1 LRFKHFGVIHVL
13 TAQSVAP
20 RRTIMTTFTIDAEN
34 SITAFPTPDHAEAAV
49 GTGAQPFTSQQHLAE
64 LAAAWPAERLL
75 AIWNSFAGV
84 AGFGADLKP
93 VQKFTDRKTAIKRI
107 WTAIQKLATVPQT
120 SEAAAETAAPKAS
133 AAKSAAEPEK
143 PKAQRKAK
151 GGAPAAQG
159 APAKGKA
166 TKKATPAKNAPKAKQ
181 AAKAPETAGPREGSK
196 TAQVVT
202 MLQRKNGATLG
213 EIMKTMG
220 WQKHTVR
227 GFMAGA
233 MKKAGY
239 TVESFKPEGGER
251 TYRINSK

>member
-1 LRFKHFGVIHVL
+1 LRFKHFGVIHVM

-20 RRTIMTTFTIDAEN
+20 RSTIMTTFTIDAEN
-34 SITAFPTPDHAEAAV
+34 NITAFPTPDHAETAV
-49 GTGAQPFTSQQHLAE
+49 GAGAQPFTSQQQLGE
-64 LAAAWPAERLL
+64 LAATWPAERLL

-107 WTAIQKLATVPQT
+107 WTAIQKLAAVPQT

-133 AAKSAAEPEK
+133 TAKPAAEPEK
-143 PKAQRKAK
+143 PKAERKAT
-151 GGAPAAQG
+151 GGAQA
-159 APAKGKA
+159 AKGASAKAKA
-166 TKKATPAKNAPKAKQ
+166 TKKATPAKNAPKATK

-196 TAQVVT
+196 TATVVA
-202 MLQRKNGATLG
+202 MLQRKSGATLP
-213 EIMKTMG
+213 EIMQAMG

-239 TVESFKPEGGER
+239 TVESLKPEGGER
-251 TYRINSK
+251 TYRINS